1 METFL
6 SRPVNLLPAL
16 PTVHAKLPQHI
27 DGVSIKALLDGK
39 KQDTDNRVFYWEFP
53 GNQVAV
59 RKGDWKIVSVKKG
72 TKLELYNITKD
83 PYEKTDLAEK
93 YPEVLKDLEKEIKKS
108 HVTT

>member
-1 METFL
+1 MHMQSSL
-6 SRPVNLLPAL
+6 S
-16 PTVHAKLPQHI
+16 I
-27 DGVSIKALLDGK
+27 YGISIKALLDGK
-39 KQDTDNRVFYWEFP
+39 KQDTDNRAFYWEFP

-108 HVTT
+108 HVASPNWPLEGE